1 MPSSYRRAGLVR
13 RALLSQGCGFSCRGN
28 FSGLAAES
36 LSFLEGQALWQ
47 EGDRNGAVLAPACP
61 LLLSVPSLP
70 NLPARLGG
78 LSRTDVPPESAAGAP
93 GSGLMSAPSFPP
105 SLLPAL
111 QRAVGCLGLVLPTL
125 PFAQNHPLPW
135 LLQLRLWQVQP
146 ESWGRGAVPA
156 LDVGPRRA
164 REAAAALYLNGSR
177 SLCWWGVL
185 WLWGNCW
192 ESQLGLGLR
201 FYFSEAAEC
210 GGWWESG
217 SLFFGYGR
225 KDDPGGYIFPV
236 GLSD

>member
-13 RALLSQGCGFSCRGN
+13 RASLSQGCGFSCRGN

-111 QRAVGCLGLVLPTL
+111 QLDAWVWSYPPCPSPKTTPSPGSCSFACGRYSPSPGVGGQC
-125 PFAQNHPLPW
+125 LPW
-135 LLQLRLWQVQP
+135 MW
-146 ESWGRGAVPA
+146 
-156 LDVGPRRA
+156 
-164 REAAAALYLNGSR
+164 
-177 SLCWWGVL
+177 
-185 WLWGNCW
+185 
-192 ESQLGLGLR
+192 GLGGPGRLLL
-201 FYFSEAAEC
+201 
-210 GGWWESG
+210 
-217 SLFFGYGR
+217 LF
-225 KDDPGGYIFPV
+225 I
-236 GLSD
+236 